1 MYITINH
8 LDDYMNRVKVGDELS
23 LRPDPDNPYDDEAL
37 KVMDAKGTQVG
48 WVANSVCTVARGTY
62 SAGRVYDQLQNMPRC
77 KVLFILDDRAI
88 AEIF

>member
-8 LDDYMNRVKVGDELS
+8 LDDYMNRVKVGDELK

-48 WVANSVCTVARGTY
+48 WVANSVFTVARGTY
-62 SAGRVYDQLQNMPRC
+62 SAGRVYDQMLNDPRC